1 MGNAQARRMGDHR
14 CGSGFGVEDLSNFSI
29 IHDAT
34 MQLRRSIF
42 DALQNTADTDFG
54 LGGDIDRI
62 TLSSPASKLDDN
74 VVASLYLYRFGIN
87 PALRNQPALP
97 DRNDATLFHSPP
109 LPLKLHFLFTPMLDE
124 ESTNLLLLGRV
135 LQHMHD
141 EPVITTLNGEP
152 IDDSHGGADMMLRRT
167 PEELEPEAL
176 SGLWSAFN
184 SSLRL
189 AAFFKLETIAIASGL
204 PPRRQPRA
212 QLVTP
217 VVGLME
223 RQP

>member
-1 MGNAQARRMGDHR
+1 M
-14 CGSGFGVEDLSNFSI
+14 SNFSI

-34 MQLRRSIF
+34 MQLRRSVF

-54 LGGDIDRI
+54 LSGDIDRI
-62 TLSSPASKLDDN
+62 TLGSPASELDDN

-109 LPLKLHFLFTPMLDE
+109 LPLTLHFLFTPLLHDE
-124 ESTNLLLLGRV
+124 PTNLLLLGRV

-141 EPVITTLNGEP
+141 EPVITTLNGQA
-152 IDDSHGGADMMLRRT
+152 IDDSHGGADVVLRRT
-167 PEELEPEAL
+167 PEELEAETL

-184 SSLRL
+184 STLRL

-204 PPRRQPRA
+204 PPRQQSRT

-217 VVGLME
+217 VIGTME
-223 RQP
+223 RQR